1 MIGQG
6 ALMIALLWGLSLMK
20 TRVGRVGHTTLCTAD
35 HEQHM
40 HGNLHVAIE
49 LNSMDRISTRKPM
62 HVRLPGDTPTHLPMH
77 GERPAVEDIHTF
89 HDKIRIPHFLG

>member
-20 TRVGRVGHTTLCTAD
+20 TEWVELGTRHSAPRPRATHAWESPRRHGPQHGSHQPASPCTY
-35 HEQHM
+35 
-40 HGNLHVAIE
+40 IF
-49 LNSMDRISTRKPM
+49 R
-62 HVRLPGDTPTHLPMH
+62 DTPTHLPMH